1 MHIRYFLFLS
11 AKSKY
16 TGYNVWIRGIEM
28 AVFSWADTQQSAFR
42 AVMNNRLGSI
52 DSNELVDY
60 E

>member
-1 MHIRYFLFLS
+1 
-11 AKSKY
+11 
-16 TGYNVWIRGIEM
+16 M